1 MVSQQ
6 GSRREKQQQNQQ
18 NKQTKKK
25 QTKQN
30 LKLSPIPFKMRTV
43 VLRQQ
48 FLIGVVI
55 EARMACCMQKHNDL
69 IRCDS

>member
-6 GSRREKQQQNQQ
+6 GSRREKQQPQKQQ

-30 LKLSPIPFKMRTV
+30 LKLSLIPFKMRTV
-43 VLRQQ
+43 VLHQQ
-48 FLIGVVI
+48 FLIGVVM
-55 EARMACCMQKHNDL
+55 EAWMA
-69 IRCDS
+69 